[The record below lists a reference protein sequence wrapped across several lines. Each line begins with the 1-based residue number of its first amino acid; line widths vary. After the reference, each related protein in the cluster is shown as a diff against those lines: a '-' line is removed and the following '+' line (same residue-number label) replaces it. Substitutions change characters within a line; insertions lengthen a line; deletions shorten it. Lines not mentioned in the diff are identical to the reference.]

1 MNCIKLC
8 AILVALGIAIVCSYS
23 QASITVDG
31 NLSDWG
37 ITLGSNGHFSYA
49 AAYGYTYPGNPTQGK
64 QGTATIGGNTVA
76 YDLED
81 SNDNSNNYQVGP
93 LYGGQNYDAEVL
105 VATVVGSNLYIGIA
119 SGQRPDNGAQYYC
132 PGDICLT
139 KGGTTW
145 GIEVGGGPGSTT
157 TPSPPQITGGQSGTT
172 YTLNSSGYTLSS
184 KQLPTQE
191 AGLIWEGGTWAN
203 GIAGSGLIDT
213 QYLGGGTLLAQLGPT
228 NYIYNFANSLDQHAI
243 IELCIPDYQDVFGND
258 LVGATISWAPACG
271 NDFAVSDRGL
281 AAGNAHGARART
293 R

>member
-8 AILVALGIAIVCSYS
+8 AVVVALGSAIVCSYS
-23 QASITVDG
+23 QAAITVDG

-105 VATVVGSNLYIGIA
+105 VASVVGSNLYIGIA

-139 KGGTTW
+139 KGSTTW

-157 TPSPPQITGGQSGTT
+157 TPSPPRNHGRPERQQLIRSIRADTPSRP
-172 YTLNSSGYTLSS
+172 SSYRLKRRDRFG
-184 KQLPTQE
+184 KAAP
-191 AGLIWEGGTWAN
+191 
-203 GIAGSGLIDT
+203 
-213 QYLGGGTLLAQLGPT
+213 GPT
-228 NYIYNFANSLDQHAI
+228 ASL
-243 IELCIPDYQDVFGND
+243 
-258 LVGATISWAPACG
+258 APA
-271 NDFAVSDRGL
+271 
-281 AAGNAHGARART
+281 
-293 R
+293 